1 MRQTPEDIKAKK
13 AAKKEKKAAKLA
25 AKAAGIKGK
34 KHGHDA
40 SRTTTPVPPNAAP
53 FAAPPAPVDNAPQAT
68 GAEATEEGGVTQRP
82 PRATVEEVQEE

>member
-1 MRQTPEDIKAKK
+1 M
-13 AAKKEKKAAKLA
+13 A

-53 FAAPPAPVDNAPQAT
+53 FAAPPAPAPAPASAPVDNAPQAT
-68 GAEATEEGGVTQRP
+68 GAEPTAEGGATQRP
-82 PRATVEEVQEE
+82 PRATVEEVEEE